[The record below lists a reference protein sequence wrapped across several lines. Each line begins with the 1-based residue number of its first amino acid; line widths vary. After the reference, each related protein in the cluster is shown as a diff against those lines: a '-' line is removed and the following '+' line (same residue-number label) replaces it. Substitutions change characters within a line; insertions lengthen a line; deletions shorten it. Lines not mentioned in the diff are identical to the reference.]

1 MQSGGWQ
8 HHEGLPEAA
17 PPEASFHAGDGWA
30 GSGTLLPLPG
40 SDSEAAG
47 SGGSAASSQHPGCED
62 GPLFDSD
69 TPQVTGNYRCSE
81 LQFLGQASL
90 WAVDSMHDRAPMGAW
105 PASRGRFRPNACLL
119 WHARLAMP
127 ALHLS
132 APARRRCSRC
142 HHNYGTTWGQG
153 TPHGHSRHLQRG

>member
-17 PPEASFHAGDGWA
+17 PLEASFHAGDGWA
-30 GSGTLLPLPG
+30 GSGTLPPLPG
-40 SDSEAAG
+40 GNSEAAG

-81 LQFLGQASL
+81 ITVPRASVPVGGGINARL
-90 WAVDSMHDRAPMGAW
+90 RSNGRLACVAW
-105 PASRGRFRPNACLL
+105 PVPPQCLSPLACQAGHACPAPERPGPPQVQPLPPQL
-119 WHARLAMP
+119 WY
-127 ALHLS
+127 HL
-132 APARRRCSRC
+132 
-142 HHNYGTTWGQG
+142 GT
-153 TPHGHSRHLQRG
+153 GHSP